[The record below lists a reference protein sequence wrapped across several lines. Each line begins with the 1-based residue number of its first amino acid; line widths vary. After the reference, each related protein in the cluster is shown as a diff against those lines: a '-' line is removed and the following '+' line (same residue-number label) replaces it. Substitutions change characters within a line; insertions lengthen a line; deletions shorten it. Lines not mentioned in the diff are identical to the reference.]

1 MYGKLDLMTADFSDD
16 ALLLIA
22 HGSTVNAQSSEPTR
36 RLTRELD
43 SRKIFAEVGC
53 AFKLE
58 EPYISDTLRELSSKR
73 VFAAPITISEG
84 QFTEEIIPF
93 HLGLCTKGQC
103 DCPVGECNYPSQAM
117 VNGKEI
123 VYCRPIGTHKS
134 MTDVLLGRAKEI
146 VQKYPFPKP
155 PKPEEICL
163 IIAGHGTKR
172 NLNSRKAIEAQVQ
185 AIKELNEY
193 ADVQSAFM
201 EETPLIAD
209 CYENAEARHIVMV
222 PFFIGDGLHTVEDIP
237 VLLGE
242 TEKQV
247 KKRLEAN
254 QVTWRNPTERKDKLV
269 WYTEAIGSEPH
280 LPEVILER
288 VREAAA

>member
-1 MYGKLDLMTADFSDD
+1 MCGKLDLMTADFSDD

-22 HGSTVNAQSSEPTR
+22 HGSTVNAQSSELTR
-36 RLTRELD
+36 RLTRRLD
-43 SRKIFAEVGC
+43 SRKLFAEVAC

-58 EPYISDTLRELSSKR
+58 EPYISDTLKELSSKR

-146 VQKYPFPKP
+146 VQRYPFPKP

-193 ADVQSAFM
+193 AGVQPSMGRAGLPTTSTSRRASRSGSRRSSRVAM
-201 EETPLIAD
+201 RCRAATIQRRRCRAVGLGASTRQ
-209 CYENAEARHIVMV
+209 AE
-222 PFFIGDGLHTVEDIP
+222 P
-237 VLLGE
+237 
-242 TEKQV
+242 
-247 KKRLEAN
+247 
-254 QVTWRNPTERKDKLV
+254 PT
-269 WYTEAIGSEPH
+269 T
-280 LPEVILER
+280 
-288 VREAAA
+288 